1 MIEVLSSE
9 KKKKA
14 RKAESLPGQ
23 FLELVGVAGL

>member
-9 KKKKA
+9 KEKA